1 MIHPFFNKQV
11 TLKNHTS
18 FNSINLESD
27 LEYSI
32 NDIFSFSDKQFD
44 FESQVNLQCGA
55 HALNN
60 LFGSTL
66 FVFNNNL
73 KLDIN
78 LPINLKLLCIYK
90 YIDDIYYN
98 YKIYIDAKYKNN
110 KINKIYDYSTHFI
123 DNNPVDNTDVNIKD
137 FCTYS
142 GMYDIKVLEI
152 GLHLIGCSIPN
163 INDIMLQ
170 YPTNVINI
178 LDTYR
183 NNDKIVGFIINTPNH
198 WICIRK
204 EQTNYRIIDSFNIKN
219 NDVYSLEHIKKRLPN
234 NIKKIFPIIYN
245 SNINKNILF
254 NLFKEVEL
262 YNLYFEDKIKE
273 FINYVSISDE
283 IPDEIP
289 DEIQQLQPN
298 KQQHPKKQSPQ
309 QQSIQH
315 QQQSEKRHSHQL
327 RHSRQQQPTQ
337 QPEKRHFRRQRHS
350 RRQRQSNQPQQQSN
364 QPQQQATISNLLQL
378 QSSPNQERST
388 SPKRDISRLRKRST
402 SRRRNISRSPSR
414 RRNISRLS
422 QRRRNISRLPSRR
435 RKISR
440 SLSPH
445 RSKYNFSN
453 IAQIIY

>member
-90 YIDDIYYN
+90 YIDEIYYN

-123 DNNPVDNTDVNIKD
+123 DNNPVDNTDVNIED

-163 INDIMLQ
+163 IDAIMLQ

-204 EQTNYRIIDSFNIKN
+204 EQTNYKIIDSFNIQN
-219 NDVYSLEHIKKRLPN
+219 NDVYSLERIKKKLPN

-273 FINYVSISDE
+273 FINYVSISDK
-283 IPDEIP
+283 IP

-298 KQQHPKKQSPQ
+298 KQQHPKKQSHQ

-350 RRQRQSNQPQQQSN
+350 RQQRQSNQPQQQSN
-364 QPQQQATISNLLQL
+364 QPHQQATISNLLQL

-388 SPKRDISRLRKRST
+388 SPKRNISRSRKRST